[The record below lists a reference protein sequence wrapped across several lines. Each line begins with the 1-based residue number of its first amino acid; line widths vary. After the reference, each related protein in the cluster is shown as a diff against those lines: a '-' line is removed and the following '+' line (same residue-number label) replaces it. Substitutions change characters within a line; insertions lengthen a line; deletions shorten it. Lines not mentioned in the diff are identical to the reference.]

1 LETLMAIKIGLMGFG
16 RIGRTIFRILHGRND
31 VQVTAIS
38 DTADPKALEYLL
50 RFDTVLGRFP
60 EKLRIHEGKLEVG
73 DSEIPVL
80 AGRMPGDVDWTRYGA
95 EIVIEAAAQHR
106 TRAELEA
113 HLERGAR
120 RVILCSPPKDPP
132 DITVVIG
139 VNEERVDDSHRI
151 ISNASCTAHCLG
163 TVAKV
168 LHEAFG
174 IAEGFVS
181 TVHAYTNAQRLA
193 DVPAGDMRSSRAA
206 VENIIPAATR
216 AHELVMELLPELA
229 GRLGGQAINVPVPDG
244 SVIDFVARLE
254 RPASVQAVNG
264 AMREAAAGPM
274 KGIIEYEA
282 DPIVSS
288 DVIGN
293 PHSAVFDSLGTMMLG
308 EDLVKVLAWFD
319 NGWGYAN
326 RVVELATRVA
336 GIHPARRTS

>member
-1 LETLMAIKIGLMGFG
+1 MAIKIGLMGFG
-16 RIGRTIFRILHGRND
+16 RIGRNIFRILHRRND

-60 EKLRIHEGKLEVG
+60 EELSIRDGVLDVSG
-73 DSEIPVL
+73 SQIPVL
-80 AGRMPGDVDWTRYGA
+80 AGRRPGDVDWSRYGA
-95 EIVIEAAAQHR
+95 EIVIEASAQHR
-106 TRAELEA
+106 TREELEA
-113 HLERGAR
+113 HLHRGAR
-120 RVILCSPPKDPP
+120 RVILCAPPKDAP

-139 VNEERVDDSHRI
+139 VNEDRVDDSHKI

-168 LHEAFG
+168 LHGAFG
-174 IAEGFVS
+174 VAEGFVS

-193 DVPAGDMRSSRAA
+193 DVPAADMRSSRAA
-206 VENIIPAATR
+206 VENIIPSETR
-216 AHELVMELLPELA
+216 AHEIVMELIPELA
-229 GRLGGQAINVPVPDG
+229 GRLGGLAINVPVPDG

-254 RPASVQAVNG
+254 RRASVQAVN
-264 AMREAAAGPM
+264 AAVREAAGGPM
-274 KGIIEYEA
+274 KGLIEYETE
-282 DPIVSS
+282 PIVSS

-293 PHSAVFDSLGTMMLG
+293 PHSAVFDSLGTLMLG

-336 GIHPARRTS
+336 GIAPARRTS